1 MQKLTVFIALISM
14 TGSLLANPADLATVT
29 IEKVQVPVMREF
41 TGTVEAV
48 NQATMK
54 AQTSGRIAEVYFDVN
69 DVAKKGELLARFSN
83 KSQKAALDQAQAALD
98 EASANYERN
107 NADLLRYRDLYAKQL
122 VAKSVL
128 DQAEA
133 SAKAADARLKGAE
146 AGLKSAT
153 ENYEYTIIRAP
164 YSGIV
169 SKRMV
174 EVGEAVNPG
183 TPLFSGVSLNQLRV
197 SVSIPQG
204 MMESVRKDGKALVGV
219 DGKQLQGTG
228 ITVFPIAD
236 ELSHTFTTRI
246 NLPEGTE
253 NLYPGMLVPVSFMIG
268 QELALVIPSDAMIHR
283 GEINAV
289 YVQRPDQTISM
300 RQVRPGPLLADGRR
314 VIHAGLSEGE
324 KVFTDPLAAVVV
336 MKQVPE
342 TASTGKAE

>member
-1 MQKLTVFIALISM
+1 MHKLTLFIALISIS
-14 TGSLLANPADLATVT
+14 GSLLANPADLATLT
-29 IEKVQVPVMREF
+29 IEKVQVPVTREF

-48 NQATMK
+48 NQATMR
-54 AQTSGRIAEVYFDVN
+54 AQTSGRIAELYFDVN
-69 DVAKKGELLARFSN
+69 DVAKKGEILARFRN
-83 KSQKAALDQAQAALD
+83 KTQKAALDQAKAALE
-98 EASANYERN
+98 EARANFDRTQ
-107 NADLLRYRDLYAKQL
+107 ADLQRYRDLYAKQL

-128 DQAEA
+128 DQSEA
-133 SAKAADARLKGAE
+133 AAKAADARLKGAQ
-146 AGLKSAT
+146 AGLKSAK

-197 SVSIPQG
+197 AVSIPQG
-204 MMESVRKDGKALVGV
+204 MMESVRKDGKALIDV
-219 DGKQLQGTG
+219 DGKQLKGTN

-253 NLYPGMLVPVSFMIG
+253 NLYPGMLVPVNFVIG
-268 QELALVIPSDAMIHR
+268 EEPALVVPTGAMIHR

-289 YVQRPDQTISM
+289 YVQNPDNSISM
-300 RQVRPGPLLADGRR
+300 RQVRPGPVLADGRR
-314 VIHAGLSEGE
+314 VIHAGLSAGE
-324 KVFTDPLAAVVV
+324 KVFTDPLAAIVA
-336 MKQVPE
+336 MKQTPQAGAKGDDE
-342 TASTGKAE
+342 